1 MKKNTQTGFLKIIE
15 NLILIHPLFYF
26 ICRKFAQYFS
36 IYESDTCHLKN
47 FIKKRINI
55 IDIGAS
61 DGISAKYFVKN
72 FKVDKIYCYEP
83 NQIYSK
89 NLDDLKKK
97 FLKKIILRKFG
108 ISYKHEK
115 VYVYIPYYRF
125 LNKIYYLSSWAFYS
139 LDLLKKNIKFVFFF
153 YKSIKIIKKQI
164 RLKKFS
170 LIKKKI
176 NLIKIDTNGYEY
188 EIIKSLKKQILRD
201 RPFIIIENN
210 YQKYKI
216 IKNLKKYDYLLKNM
230 SQTNTLNLFFIPQ

>member
-15 NLILIHPLFYF
+15 NLVLIHPLFYL

-36 IYESDTCHLKN
+36 IYESDMHSLKK
-47 FIKKRINI
+47 FIKKKINI

-61 DGISAKYFVKN
+61 DGISAKYFIKN
-72 FKVDKIYCYEP
+72 FKVNKIYCYEP
-83 NQIYSK
+83 NKIYSK
-89 NLDDLKKK
+89 NLEDLKKK
-97 FLKKIILRKFG
+97 YLGKIILRKFG
-108 ISYKHEK
+108 ISSKNKKEC
-115 VYVYIPYYRF
+115 VYIPYYRF
-125 LNKIYYLSSWAFYS
+125 FSKIYYLSSWAFYS

-153 YKSIKIIKKQI
+153 YKSIKIIKKYI
-164 RLKKFS
+164 HLRKFN

-176 NLIKIDTNGYEY
+176 DLIKIDTNGYEY
-188 EIIKSLKKQILRD
+188 EIIKSLQKQIVRD

-210 YQKYKI
+210 HQKYRI

>member
-15 NLILIHPLFYF
+15 NLILIHPLFYL
-26 ICRKFAQYFS
+26 ICRKFAQYFN
-36 IYESDTCHLKN
+36 IYESDMHNLKN
-47 FIKKRINI
+47 FIKKKINI

-61 DGISAKYFVKN
+61 DGISAKYFIKN

-89 NLDDLKKK
+89 NLDDLKKN

-108 ISYKHEK
+108 ISYKHKKE
-115 VYVYIPYYRF
+115 YVYIPYYRF

-164 RLKKFS
+164 RLKKFN

-210 YQKYKI
+210 HQKYKI
-216 IKNLKKYDYLLKNM
+216 IKNLKKYDYL
-230 SQTNTLNLFFIPQ
+230 